1 MGKITIMPGRF
12 AIKIAYIGKEYQG
25 FQRQTESIKTV
36 EGTILDALTE
46 LKIINNVSESK
57 YSAAGRTDKGVNA
70 ISQVI
75 AFNSIR
81 DEIYLEEINTLFPR
95 DIYAWAIA
103 DVKENFHPRRDA
115 LLRTYRLYHYYF
127 NEDLKLMTKAVKK
140 LKGTHDFAKLC
151 KKSDKLFDGS
161 PKSTVLTLETAKFNL
176 QNNLLVFEFSSRS
189 FLWNQV
195 RKMVSVI
202 LDIGSGKYPPE
213 IIDEILNPPSSKP
226 KGGIKPVSPD
236 GLVLYDVYYENI
248 EFISIANKTSFESR
262 LREKI
267 NFYSSTSAVLKLMKD
282 TLTK

>member
-1 MGKITIMPGRF
+1 MPGRF

-46 LKIINNVSESK
+46 LEIINNASESK

-75 AFNSIR
+75 AFDSLR
-81 DEIYLEEINTLFPR
+81 DKIYLEEINNIFPR

-103 DVKENFHPRRDA
+103 EVKENFHPRRDA

-127 NEDLKLMTKAVKK
+127 NENLKLMTKAVKK

-151 KKSDKLFDGS
+151 KKPDKLHDGS

-213 IIDEILNPPSSKP
+213 IIDEILNPPTFKP
-226 KGGIKPVSPD
+226 KGGIKPVPPD

-248 EFISIANKTSFESR
+248 EFISIAKKTSFESR

-267 NFYSSTSAVLKLMKD
+267 NFYSSTSAVLELMKD

>member
-1 MGKITIMPGRF
+1 MPVRF

-36 EGTILDALTE
+36 EGTILDTLTE
-46 LKIINNVSESK
+46 LEIINNVSESR

-75 AFNSIR
+75 AFDSLK
-81 DEIYLEEINTLFPR
+81 DEIYLEEINDIFPK
-95 DIYAWAIA
+95 DIYAWAKA
-103 DVKENFHPRRDA
+103 EVKENFHPRRDA

-127 NEDLKLMTKAVKK
+127 NEDLKLMTKAMKK

-151 KKSDKLFDGS
+151 KKPDGLLDGS

-176 QNNLLVFEFSSRS
+176 QNNLLEFEFSSRS

-202 LDIGSGKYPPE
+202 LDIGAGKYPPE
-213 IIDEILNPPSSKP
+213 IIDEILNPPSSQP
-226 KGGIKPVSPD
+226 KGGIKPVPPD
-236 GLVLYDVYYENI
+236 GLVLYDVYYKNI
-248 EFISIANKTSFESR
+248 EFIPITKMTSFETR
-262 LREKI
+262 LREKL
-267 NFYSSTSAVLKLMKD
+267 NFYSSTSAVLKLIKD

>member
-1 MGKITIMPGRF
+1 MTRRF

-36 EGTILDALTE
+36 EGTIIDTLIE
-46 LKIINNVSESK
+46 LEIMNNVSESR

-75 AFNSIR
+75 AFDSKR
-81 DEIYLEEINTLFPR
+81 DEIYLEEINSILPR

-103 DVKENFHPRRDA
+103 EVKENFHPRRDA

-140 LKGTHDFAKLC
+140 LEGTHDFVKLC
-151 KKSDKLFDGS
+151 KKSDKLLDGS

-176 QNNLLVFEFSSRS
+176 QSNLLEFEFSSRS

-202 LDIGSGKYPPE
+202 LDIGSGKYTPE
-213 IIDEILNPPSSKP
+213 IIDEVLDPLSSNP
-226 KGGIKPVSPD
+226 KGGIRPVPPD

-248 EFISIANKTSFESR
+248 DFTPIAKITSFESR
-262 LREKI
+262 LHEKL
-267 NFYSSTSAVLKLMKD
+267 NFYSSTAAVIELMKD
-282 TLTK
+282 ALTK

>member
-1 MGKITIMPGRF
+1 MPGRF

-46 LKIINNVSESK
+46 LEIINNASESK
-57 YSAAGRTDKGVNA
+57 YSAAGRTDKVVNA

-75 AFNSIR
+75 AFDSLR
-81 DEIYLEEINTLFPR
+81 DKIYLEEINNIFPR

-103 DVKENFHPRRDA
+103 EVKENFHPRRDA

-127 NEDLKLMTKAVKK
+127 NENLKLMTKAVKK

-151 KKSDKLFDGS
+151 KKPDKLYDGS

-213 IIDEILNPPSSKP
+213 IIDEILNPPTSKP
-226 KGGIKPVSPD
+226 KGGIKPVPPD

-248 EFISIANKTSFESR
+248 EFISIAKKTSFESR

-267 NFYSSTSAVLKLMKD
+267 NFYSSTSAVLELMKD